1 MNGLE
6 EIQKTIGNFAE
17 ESKQTKQQIAQI
29 EKKRA
34 HLAHERNEMKKH
46 NAASW
51 SVEINVLGNQITE
64 LGNQSQELQN
74 KLDAKYNEVK
84 KVVNLMVDNQ
94 VAENIRKINKLD
106 EEIQELKANISEQ
119 EEIRAKYEAQKQ
131 DFYERFG
138 RVPELSENAV
148 EEEKNQE
155 QKCEQAK
162 GEIECAQEI
171 IEGIKEEIAS
181 FIDVKQDFKNRNWS
195 KFIKEEVEI
204 LPFSV
209 EDIEVEEFEPV
220 EELVVE
226 EIEPLEELVIEPFEE
241 KTVKENKIREF
252 KTFGIQ
258 AEEKDLQKAW
268 DFESYSEEIP
278 ETEDIFNLSEI
289 KQPASVIKEAK
300 AQSQAEYDIEKIAQA
315 IVDEIVSKQ
324 SQPVQNV
331 VEQPK
336 EEEIIAFEETNTT
349 ENVEPVFEGK
359 IAIANIIAKV
369 ENEEIVYKAQINNGD
384 EIKVYPVKSTSWN
397 MFLDD
402 KEKRKEI
409 KEKIINYAVAQYKAF
424 DKNVIKKIDPTVCEV
439 FEQFAEKYGYDESGL
454 IYNYAMSYSNNV
466 ESESDEMPAITYNFS
481 YLESLRLSKQERR
494 VVDRICKEARK
505 NMYIDVIG
513 NLGGFAKIK
522 FLFKKIF
529 ASNKENAL
537 PETKY

>member
-1 MNGLE
+1 MNSLE
-6 EIQKTIGNFAE
+6 EIQKTIENFAE

-29 EKKRA
+29 EKKRV
-34 HLAHERNEMKKH
+34 HLAHERNGMKKH

-106 EEIQELKANISEQ
+106 EEIQELETNISEQ
-119 EEIRAKYEAQKQ
+119 NEIRAKYEAQKQ
-131 DFYERFG
+131 EFYERFG
-138 RVPELSENAV
+138 RIPELSKNAI
-148 EEEKNQE
+148 EEEKIQE

-162 GEIECAQEI
+162 GKIECAQEI
-171 IEGIKEEIAS
+171 IGGIKKEIAS
-181 FIDVKQDFKNRNWS
+181 FIDVKQDFKNKNWS

-204 LPFSV
+204 LPFGL
-209 EDIEVEEFEPV
+209 EETEVEGFEPM

-226 EIEPLEELVIEPFEE
+226 KVEPLEELKIESFIENA
-241 KTVKENKIREF
+241 TKENKIREF
-252 KTFGIQ
+252 KTFGTQ
-258 AEEKDLQKAW
+258 AEEKDLQRAW

-300 AQSQAEYDIEKIAQA
+300 VQPQVEYDIEKIAQA
-315 IVDEIVSKQ
+315 IIDEIVSKQ
-324 SQPVQNV
+324 AQVAQNIT
-331 VEQPK
+331 EQPK
-336 EEEIIAFEETNTT
+336 EEEIIAFEETNSV

-359 IAIANIIAKV
+359 IAIENIIVKI
-369 ENEEIVYKAQINNGD
+369 ENDEIVYKAQINNGD
-384 EIKVYPVKSTSWN
+384 EIRVYPVKSTSWN

-409 KEKIINYAVAQYKAF
+409 KEKIINYSVAQYKAF
-424 DKNVIKKIDPTVCEV
+424 DKNVIKKIDPSVCEV
-439 FEQFAEKYGYDESGL
+439 FEQFAEKYGYDESEL
-454 IYNYAMSYSNNV
+454 IYNYAMSYSNSV
-466 ESESDEMPAITYNFS
+466 ESDEIPAITYNFS
-481 YLESLRLSKQERR
+481 YLESLRLSKQEKR

-513 NLGGFAKIK
+513 NLGGFSKIK
-522 FLFKKIF
+522 FLLKKIF
-529 ASNKENAL
+529 ASNKGDVL
-537 PETKY
+537 PEAKY

>member
-6 EIQKTIGNFAE
+6 EIQKTIENFAE

-74 KLDAKYNEVK
+74 KLDAKYIEVK

-106 EEIQELKANISEQ
+106 EEVQELENNISAQ
-119 EEIRAKYEAQKQ
+119 AEIKAKYEAQKQ
-131 DFYERFG
+131 EFYERFG
-138 RVPELSENAV
+138 RVPQLSQNAI
-148 EEEKNQE
+148 EEENEQE
-155 QKCEQAK
+155 KQYEQNISK
-162 GEIECAQEI
+162 IVSAQESI
-171 IEGIKEEIAS
+171 NSIKEEIAS
-181 FIDVKQDFKNRNWS
+181 FIDVKQDFKNKNWL
-195 KFIKEEVEI
+195 KFINEEVEV

-226 EIEPLEELVIEPFEE
+226 KIEPLEELVIEPFEE

-252 KTFGIQ
+252 KTFGTQ
-258 AEEKDLQKAW
+258 AEEKDLQRAW
-268 DFESYSEEIP
+268 DFASYSEEIP

-300 AQSQAEYDIEKIAQA
+300 AQSQVEYDIEKIAQA
-315 IVDEIVSKQ
+315 IIDEIVSKQ
-324 SQPVQNV
+324 AQTVQNV

-336 EEEIIAFEETNTT
+336 EEEIIAFEETNDT
-349 ENVEPVFEGK
+349 ENVESVFEGK
-359 IAIANIIAKV
+359 IAIENIIVKI
-369 ENEEIVYKAQINNGD
+369 ENDEIIYKAQINNGD

-409 KEKIINYAVAQYKAF
+409 KEKIINYSVTQYKAF
-424 DKNVIKKIDPTVCEV
+424 DKNVIKKIDPSVCEV

-454 IYNYAMSYSNNV
+454 IYNYAMSYSNSV
-466 ESESDEMPAITYNFS
+466 ESDEIPAITYNFS
-481 YLESLRLSKQERR
+481 YLESLRLSKQEKR